1 MDEQTRKKLLELKNR
16 REAIQGN
23 KPLPKPGDGKNIA
36 QKAWG
41 AIKDPVMTAL
51 DYPGYV
57 GTEFTQ
63 RGLEAEQAARKVSED
78 PYSLK
83 SILARGKSW
92 GQEGISDLLALP
104 SQLTGGAISDAWAE
118 EMDPSKNTY
127 LGTRVEDAYQEF
139 RNQTGKDPSLSEKY
153 GIIRNIQDQY
163 DNELN
168 SIFPDRPINIKTQR
182 NILTGLTLAGAV
194 VGEGVASGGSL
205 AAAKG
210 IRKAN
215 QARKGL
221 PRVAGKIAEETAM
234 ILPRIDNAIGKTILW
249 PLKTAGRL
257 SLGGARIT
265 RSGLNTLVDR
275 IRRKGKEEGLPSSEV
290 NKKVQEL
297 QNNLT
302 ENNNVKNVFPGQKT
316 SIDNPKI
323 TDKKIEPRPYKAE
336 ETIKMQSA
344 HDNSFGISDP
354 TPISPRTG
362 FGSKMHNGIR
372 AVRQNFKNTFGENK
386 MSAQQIEEENFAD
399 NARLDIKK
407 WKDPAQN
414 RVESSGVV
422 EGNQVKSIY
431 KFIEQNAPGLLKND
445 VHPLDS
451 KRQINHRFSNEYF
464 IKNNLPQRISPSAA
478 IDPNGSWVRKNP
490 TDAIDSPFIPG
501 RTVSR
506 TLDPDFATVMETLPY
521 HKEALRSIEIP
532 VTDELLKSQWGSKE
546 YIRAT
551 DGQISPTQIA
561 NVFGKQ
567 KGETLN
573 VYDMLEEI
581 SSMSARK
588 EADRAGAGVSDAFT
602 KEDVLRSDGAS
613 YFPRSVIRDAKS
625 ENTKEFFQNKI
636 QKTADEGRNP
646 QVFRSASEGMTQ
658 GFKYKAPWEAHE
670 ELVLE
675 TGSAVIDSKVARYLS
690 DTALENGLE
699 YGNLEQ
705 LIGNRFYKTIDDNLL
720 QLKRKLVDTARES
733 KIRGSIKAAN
743 EIMTNIKD
751 EVFVRPG
758 LTADNTDSVTN
769 LTNIELNRLEDAFG
783 ELNLNVDEFMT
794 KYKVPEADKL
804 EIKNL
809 LKNADIKNLG
819 DDVREGMEQLE
830 NLGFESHYFPS
841 AFKNAAQKAIRD
853 IRGTEVEKSSI
864 LRNLNSMF
872 RTFGATGDFSGIG
885 IQGWGAMAREVGTS
899 PLRGKVSKEL
909 KSLNSGGSYNAL
921 KFLYKP
927 FFESGEDIVGDYL
940 VRKTA
945 IGKLNG
951 TVTPQDAV
959 ESGLALYQ
967 RAPDMFIN
975 RTQWFSR
982 IPGGKYADK
991 VLQIFDKSFTD
1002 YGNILRYE
1010 LFEKDMLWHIVTEGK
1025 TVRELI
1031 DSGVASEIATGL
1043 NTITGVGKREFLG
1056 STGQFL
1062 IFAPKYFYARFKMTF
1077 DGMRGVVKS
1086 AIPGQK
1092 PTLEQKYYIQTFASL
1107 LGLGTTTTFMINGA
1121 LGEETD
1127 VVPWKKNESTGEYY
1141 ANPNFMRIRI
1151 GGQDISLFGPVDA
1164 ILRILMTPAYAAI
1177 NTRNNEKIIDL
1188 DELQNDIRPL
1198 VSGPLLGG
1206 MWDLLNGEDAIG
1218 NKTRKT
1224 WDIDEEGNVQNYDFL
1239 ESLASVETAGFLAEH
1254 LVPFAA
1260 DEVATADPG
1269 KETLVNRAFESGR
1282 KLPGGDVTGAV
1293 AGAGAV
1299 GLQFTT
1305 QMAGVRGSR
1314 MSLNEILNEGYND
1327 ILQLSPSDERLQ
1339 EVFGMSESKIK
1350 DYIDSISKGKWGDGK
1365 LNLTY
1370 KSLIQ
1375 GERTPHFS
1383 DIDKDYQNNIKR
1395 LVEEGRFNEILS
1407 IEEMANI
1414 ETRMRERIENS
1425 ATLFD
1430 KYRVQRDKIS
1440 DDELQTLI
1448 DKEDVFAKNPVSI
1461 ATFLKNQRNTRRAS
1475 SEEKRKL
1482 VEGEYK
1488 EIEELFKYGRDS
1500 ALGKLS
1506 TVDPDIYDYAS
1517 ATYYDTLFGENGI
1530 INEYGVPNWHKKERA
1545 LKEWSDGL
1553 QERYPSLKSTDVL
1566 SYMLRIES
1574 ANKKDSPPITTTLE
1588 EMQDLVENSG
1598 YYDIEN
1604 DLLNKYLDRSG
1615 AKSDIYLQ
1623 EYDQWKLKVRNDQDR
1638 FVEGT
1643 APWIE
1648 DFTEELSDMRG
1659 VFLDRNRRVEAVL
1672 QIISSG
1678 DRSPR
1683 TSSAKLVDNI
1693 LLRNEKRPFSITK
1706 LNQLFND
1713 LLNDDITDENE
1724 RYRIMYNN
1732 FYKS

>member
-41 AIKDPVMTAL
+41 AIKEPAKAIL
-51 DYPGYV
+51 DYPEYGA
-57 GTEFTQ
+57 TELAQ
-63 RGLEAEQAARKVSED
+63 RSVEAQQSAMMA
-78 PYSLK
+78 
-83 SILARGKSW
+83 GKP
-92 GQEGISDLLALP
+92 QGIGRIAEMSKHFGKEFASDVLALP

-194 VGEGVASGGSL
+194 VAERGVVRGSL

-210 IRKAN
+210 IKKAN

-290 NKKVQEL
+290 DKKVQEL

-323 TDKKIEPRPYKAE
+323 TDKKIEPRPYEAE
-336 ETIKMQSA
+336 ETVKMQSA
-344 HDNSFGISDP
+344 HDNSFGIPDFTP
-354 TPISPRTG
+354 TSPRTG
-362 FGSKMHNGIR
+362 FGSKMYNGIR
-372 AVRQNFKNTFGENK
+372 AVRQNFRNTFGENK
-386 MSAQQIEEENFAD
+386 ISAQQIEQENVAD

-407 WKDPAQN
+407 QKDPAQN

-422 EGNQVKSIY
+422 EGNQVKSIFRFIDQNVPNLITKESDGGKEFNH
-431 KFIEQNAPGLLKND
+431 KF
-445 VHPLDS
+445 S
-451 KRQINHRFSNEYF
+451 REYF
-464 IKNNLPQRISPSAA
+464 TKNNLPQMAPSAA
-478 IDPNGSWVRKNP
+478 IDPNGSWAREHPNDV
-490 TDAIDSPFIPG
+490 IGSFIPG
-501 RTVSR
+501 RTISR
-506 TLDPDFATVMETLPY
+506 TLDPDVATVIETLPH
-521 HKEALRSIEIP
+521 HKEALQSIEIP

-588 EADRAGAGVSDAFT
+588 EADRAEAGVSDAFT

-613 YFPRSVIRDAKS
+613 YFPRSVIKDAKS

-636 QKTADEGRNP
+636 KKTADEGRNP

-658 GFKYKAPWEAHE
+658 GFKYKAPWEAYE

-675 TGSAVIDSKVARYLS
+675 TGSAVIDSKVAKYLS
-690 DTALENGLE
+690 NTALENGLE

-783 ELNLNVDEFMT
+783 ELNLNVDDFMT
-794 KYKVPEADKL
+794 KYKVPEADRL
-804 EIKNL
+804 EIRGL

-819 DDVREGMEQLE
+819 DDVREGMGQLE

-841 AFKNAAQKAIRD
+841 AFRNAAQKAIQD
-853 IRGTEVEKSSI
+853 LRGTEVQKSNMI
-864 LRNLNSMF
+864 RNLNSML
-872 RTFGATGDFSGIG
+872 RTFGATGDFSGVG
-885 IQGWGAMAREVGTS
+885 IQGWAAMAREIGTIAEK
-899 PLRGKVSKEL
+899 GKFSKEL
-909 KSLNSGGSYNAL
+909 KSLNSGASYNAL

-927 FFESGEDIVGDYL
+927 FVESGEDIVGDYL
-940 VRKTA
+940 VRKTQL
-945 IGKLNG
+945 GKLNG
-951 TVTPQDAV
+951 TLTPQDAV
-959 ESGLALYQ
+959 ESGLALYHQ
-967 RAPDMFIN
+967 APDMFIN
-975 RTQWFSR
+975 RAQWFSR
-982 IPGGKYADK
+982 LPGGKYADN
-991 VLQIFDKSFTD
+991 VLRAFDQSFTN

-1010 LFEKDMLWHIVTEGK
+1010 LFEKEMLYHMLNEGK
-1025 TVRELI
+1025 TARELI
-1031 DSGVASEIATGL
+1031 DSGTASEIATAL

-1062 IFAPKYFYARFKMTF
+1062 IFAPRYFYARFKMTF
-1077 DGMRGVVKS
+1077 DGMRGLAKT

-1092 PTLEQKYYIQTFASL
+1092 PTLEQKYYVQTFASL

-1127 VVPWKKNESTGEYY
+1127 VIPWKKNESTGEYY
-1141 ANPNFMRIRI
+1141 ANPNFMRVRI
-1151 GGQDISLFGPVDA
+1151 GGQDISLFGPADA

-1188 DELQNDIRPL
+1188 DELHNDIRPL

-1224 WDIDEEGNVQNYDFL
+1224 WDVDEEGNVQNYDFL
-1239 ESLASVETAGFLAEH
+1239 ESLASVETGEFLAEH
-1254 LVPFAA
+1254 LVPFAL
-1260 DEVATADPG
+1260 DEVFFADPG
-1269 KETLVNRAFESGR
+1269 KESVVQRIYESG
-1282 KLPGGDVTGAV
+1282 KKGDVPEAV
-1293 AGAGAV
+1293 AGIGSAAFQAGGQFI
-1299 GLQFTT
+1299 GL
-1305 QMAGVRGSR
+1305 RGSR

-1327 ILQLSPSDERLQ
+1327 ILQLSPSDERLK
-1339 EVFGMSESKIK
+1339 EVFGMSDRKRK
-1350 DYIDSISKGKWGDGK
+1350 DYIDSISKGKWDDGK

-1461 ATFLKNQRNTRRAS
+1461 ATFLKNQRNTRKAS
-1475 SEEKRKL
+1475 SEERRKL

-1604 DLLNKYLDRSG
+1604 DLLNKYLDRAG

>member
-41 AIKDPVMTAL
+41 AIKEPAKAIL
-51 DYPGYV
+51 DYPEYGA
-57 GTEFTQ
+57 TELAQ
-63 RGLEAEQAARKVSED
+63 RSVEAQQSAMMA
-78 PYSLK
+78 
-83 SILARGKSW
+83 GKP
-92 GQEGISDLLALP
+92 QGIGRIAEMSKHFGKEFASDVLALP

-194 VGEGVASGGSL
+194 VAERGVVRGSL

-210 IRKAN
+210 IKKAN

-290 NKKVQEL
+290 DKKVQEL

-323 TDKKIEPRPYKAE
+323 TDKKIEPRPYEAE
-336 ETIKMQSA
+336 ETVKMQSA
-344 HDNSFGISDP
+344 HDNSFGIPDFTP
-354 TPISPRTG
+354 TSPRTG
-362 FGSKMHNGIR
+362 FGSKMYNGIR
-372 AVRQNFKNTFGENK
+372 AVRQNFRNTFGENK
-386 MSAQQIEEENFAD
+386 MSAQQIKQENVAD

-407 WKDPAQN
+407 QKDPAQN

-422 EGNQVKSIY
+422 EGNQVKSIFRFIDQNVPNLLTKESDGKKEFNH
-431 KFIEQNAPGLLKND
+431 KF
-445 VHPLDS
+445 S
-451 KRQINHRFSNEYF
+451 REYF
-464 IKNNLPQRISPSAA
+464 TKNNLPQMAPSAA
-478 IDPNGSWVRKNP
+478 IDPNGSWAREHPNDV
-490 TDAIDSPFIPG
+490 IGSFIPG
-501 RTVSR
+501 RTISR
-506 TLDPDFATVMETLPY
+506 TLDPDVATVMETLPH
-521 HKEALRSIEIP
+521 HKEALQSIEIP

-588 EADRAGAGVSDAFT
+588 EADRAEAGVSDDFT

-613 YFPRSVIRDAKS
+613 YFHRSVIKDAKS

-636 QKTADEGRNP
+636 KKTADEGRNP

-658 GFKYKAPWEAHE
+658 GFKYKAPWEAYE

-675 TGSAVIDSKVARYLS
+675 TGSAVIDSKVAKYLS
-690 DTALENGLE
+690 NTALENGLE

-783 ELNLNVDEFMT
+783 ELNLNVDDFMT

-804 EIKNL
+804 EIRSL

-819 DDVREGMEQLE
+819 DDVREGMGQLE

-841 AFKNAAQKAIRD
+841 AFRNAAQKAIQD
-853 IRGTEVEKSSI
+853 IRGTEVQKSNMI
-864 LRNLNSMF
+864 RNLNSML
-872 RTFGATGDFSGIG
+872 RTFGATGDFSGVG
-885 IQGWGAMAREVGTS
+885 IQGWAAMAREIGTIAEK
-899 PLRGKVSKEL
+899 GKFSKEL
-909 KSLNSGGSYNAL
+909 KSLNSGASYNAL

-927 FFESGEDIVGDYL
+927 FVESGEDIVGDYL
-940 VRKTA
+940 VRKTQL
-945 IGKLNG
+945 GKLNG
-951 TVTPQDAV
+951 TLTPQDAV
-959 ESGLALYQ
+959 ESGLALYHQ
-967 RAPDMFIN
+967 APDMFIN
-975 RTQWFSR
+975 RAQWFSR
-982 IPGGKYADK
+982 LPGGKYADN
-991 VLQIFDKSFTD
+991 VLRAFDQSFTN

-1010 LFEKDMLWHIVTEGK
+1010 LFEKEMLYHMLNEGK
-1025 TVRELI
+1025 TARELI
-1031 DSGVASEIATGL
+1031 DSGTASEIATAL

-1062 IFAPKYFYARFKMTF
+1062 IFAPRYFYARFKMTF
-1077 DGMRGVVKS
+1077 DGMRGLAKT

-1092 PTLEQKYYIQTFASL
+1092 PTLEQKYYVQTFASL

-1127 VVPWKKNESTGEYY
+1127 VIPWKKNESTGEYY

-1224 WDIDEEGNVQNYDFL
+1224 WDVDEEGNVQNYDFL
-1239 ESLASVETAGFLAEH
+1239 ESLASVETGEFLAEH
-1254 LVPFAA
+1254 LVPFAL
-1260 DEVATADPG
+1260 DEVFFADPG
-1269 KETLVNRAFESGR
+1269 KESVVQRIYESG
-1282 KLPGGDVTGAV
+1282 KKGDVPEAV
-1293 AGAGAV
+1293 AGMGSAAFQAGGQFI
-1299 GLQFTT
+1299 GL
-1305 QMAGVRGSR
+1305 RGSR

-1327 ILQLSPSDERLQ
+1327 ILQLSPSDERLK
-1339 EVFGMSESKIK
+1339 EVFGRSDRKRK
-1350 DYIDSISKGKWGDGK
+1350 DYIDSISKGKWDDGK

-1475 SEEKRKL
+1475 SEERRKL

-1553 QERYPSLKSTDVL
+1553 QERYPSLKNTDVL
-1566 SYMLRIES
+1566 SYMFRIES

-1604 DLLNKYLDRSG
+1604 DLLNKYLDRAG

>member
-41 AIKDPVMTAL
+41 AIKEPAKAIL
-51 DYPGYV
+51 DYPEYGA
-57 GTEFTQ
+57 TELAQ
-63 RGLEAEQAARKVSED
+63 RSVEAQQSAMMA
-78 PYSLK
+78 
-83 SILARGKSW
+83 GKP
-92 GQEGISDLLALP
+92 QGIGRIAEMSKHFGKEFASDVLALP

-194 VGEGVASGGSL
+194 VAERGVVRGSL

-210 IRKAN
+210 IKKAN

-290 NKKVQEL
+290 DKKVQEL

-323 TDKKIEPRPYKAE
+323 TDKKIEPRPYEAE
-336 ETIKMQSA
+336 ETVKMQSA
-344 HDNSFGISDP
+344 HDNSFGIPDFTP
-354 TPISPRTG
+354 TSPRTG
-362 FGSKMHNGIR
+362 FGSKMYNGIR
-372 AVRQNFKNTFGENK
+372 AVRQNFRNTFGENK
-386 MSAQQIEEENFAD
+386 MSAQQIKQENVAD

-407 WKDPAQN
+407 QKDPAQN

-422 EGNQVKSIY
+422 EGNQVKSIFRFIDQNVPNLLTKESDGKKEFNH
-431 KFIEQNAPGLLKND
+431 KF
-445 VHPLDS
+445 S
-451 KRQINHRFSNEYF
+451 REYF
-464 IKNNLPQRISPSAA
+464 TKNNLPQMAPSAA
-478 IDPNGSWVRKNP
+478 IDPNGSWAREHPNDV
-490 TDAIDSPFIPG
+490 IGSFIPG
-501 RTVSR
+501 RTISR
-506 TLDPDFATVMETLPY
+506 TLDPDVATVMETLPH
-521 HKEALRSIEIP
+521 HKEALQSIEIP

-588 EADRAGAGVSDAFT
+588 EADRAEAGVSDAFT

-613 YFPRSVIRDAKS
+613 YFPRSVIKDAKS

-636 QKTADEGRNP
+636 KKTADEGRNP

-658 GFKYKAPWEAHE
+658 GFKYKAPWEAYE

-675 TGSAVIDSKVARYLS
+675 TGSAVIDSKVAKYLS
-690 DTALENGLE
+690 NTALENGLE

-783 ELNLNVDEFMT
+783 ELNLNVDDFMT
-794 KYKVPEADKL
+794 KYKVSEADRL
-804 EIKNL
+804 EIRGL

-819 DDVREGMEQLE
+819 DDVREGMGQLE

-841 AFKNAAQKAIRD
+841 AFRNAAQKAIQD
-853 IRGTEVEKSSI
+853 LRGTEVQKSNMI
-864 LRNLNSMF
+864 RNLNSML
-872 RTFGATGDFSGIG
+872 RTFGATGDFSGVG
-885 IQGWGAMAREVGTS
+885 IQGWAAMAREIGTIAEK
-899 PLRGKVSKEL
+899 GKFSKEL
-909 KSLNSGGSYNAL
+909 KSLNSGASYNAL

-927 FFESGEDIVGDYL
+927 FVESGEDIVGDYL
-940 VRKTA
+940 VRKTQL
-945 IGKLNG
+945 GKLNG
-951 TVTPQDAV
+951 TLTPQDAV
-959 ESGLALYQ
+959 ESGLALYHQ
-967 RAPDMFIN
+967 APDMFIN
-975 RTQWFSR
+975 RAQWFSR
-982 IPGGKYADK
+982 LPGGKYADN
-991 VLQIFDKSFTD
+991 VLRAFDQSFTN

-1010 LFEKDMLWHIVTEGK
+1010 LFEKEMLYHMLNEGK
-1025 TVRELI
+1025 TARELI
-1031 DSGVASEIATGL
+1031 DSGTASEIATAL

-1062 IFAPKYFYARFKMTF
+1062 IFAPRYFYARFKMTF
-1077 DGMRGVVKS
+1077 DGMRGLAKT

-1092 PTLEQKYYIQTFASL
+1092 PTLEQKYYVQTFASL

-1127 VVPWKKNESTGEYY
+1127 VIPWKKNESTGEYY
-1141 ANPNFMRIRI
+1141 ANPNFMRVRI
-1151 GGQDISLFGPVDA
+1151 GGQDISLFGPADA

-1224 WDIDEEGNVQNYDFL
+1224 WDVDEEGNVQNYDFL
-1239 ESLASVETAGFLAEH
+1239 ESLASVETGEFLAEH
-1254 LVPFAA
+1254 LVPFAL
-1260 DEVATADPG
+1260 DEVFFADPG
-1269 KETLVNRAFESGR
+1269 KESVVQRIYESG
-1282 KLPGGDVTGAV
+1282 KKGDVPEAV
-1293 AGAGAV
+1293 AGIGSAAFQAGGQFI
-1299 GLQFTT
+1299 GL
-1305 QMAGVRGSR
+1305 RGSR

-1339 EVFGMSESKIK
+1339 EVFGMSERKIK
-1350 DYIDSISKGKWGDGK
+1350 DYIDSISKDKWGDGK

-1475 SEEKRKL
+1475 SEERRKL

-1604 DLLNKYLDRSG
+1604 DLLNKYLDRAG